1 MTGLDYED
9 INEAVMNGDFSEFDA
24 LDDQK
29 KIEIAKTW
37 NAQMQIKYLSRTPS
51 LSEEEV
57 FDTLISK
64 IRDDDADS

>member
-1 MTGLDYED
+1 MDKYNS
-9 INEAVMNGDFSEFDA
+9 INEAVKNGDFTEFDK

-29 KIEIAKTW
+29 KIKIARTW
-37 NAQMQIKYLSRTPS
+37 SAQMQIKYLSRTPS

-64 IRDDDADS
+64 IKNEKQWEYL

>member
-1 MTGLDYED
+1 MDKYNS
-9 INEAVMNGDFSEFDA
+9 INEAVKNGDFTEFDK

-29 KIEIAKTW
+29 KIKIARTW
-37 NAQMQIKYLSRTPS
+37 SAQMQIKYLSRTPS

-64 IRDDDADS
+64 IKNEKQ